1 MQRESIRR
9 RLLRRLLAPLVLI
22 GVLSGWATYW
32 LSWIPARDAY
42 DLALAN
48 AAWDLAA
55 ELGNLQRARSA
66 DLSGDFRRL
75 LRSDRFDELYFSMED
90 RNGIR
95 LAGDPGLP
103 LRAIPHDLDRPR
115 FYDASYLG
123 QPVRVASVATL
134 AEGEMVVVSVA
145 ETTAKRQGGQRK
157 IMITLAVWGLALT
170 LTIVTLDWILIGE
183 GLAPL
188 NRLREDLAQRSLQ
201 DLAPL
206 DESRAPAEVY
216 PLVQAINALLARIAT
231 AMSAQQGFLADVAH
245 QLRTPL
251 AGLLAQLAAARQRS
265 LSPEL
270 ERSIELMQSTADR
283 TARLANQLLALA
295 RAESSGFHPERLRQL
310 NLESVIRQHVDAWVW
325 QADRKQIELH
335 FDLQPT
341 PILGDE
347 FLIRELLEN
356 LLDNAVRYTPAGGRI
371 CIGCTAGEFA
381 ATVFVEDSG
390 PGIPEAER
398 SRIFEK
404 FYRMPGT
411 GGDGSGLGLAIV
423 AEIARDHRASVRVLD
438 ASGAGGTRIE
448 VRFPALRIPAA

>member
-9 RLLRRLLAPLVLI
+9 RLLRRLLAPLVVI

-32 LSWIPARDAY
+32 LAWIPARDAY

-48 AAWDLAA
+48 TAWDLAA

-103 LRAIPHDLDRPR
+103 IRAIPHDLDRPQ

-123 QPVRVASVATL
+123 QPVRIASVATL
-134 AEGEMVVVSVA
+134 ADGELVVASVA

-157 IMITLAVWGLALT
+157 IMLTLMIWGLALT

-183 GLAPL
+183 GLSPL

-270 ERSIELMQSTADR
+270 QRSIELMQSTADR

-295 RAESSGFHPERLRQL
+295 RAESSGFHPERLRLL

-325 QADRKQIELH
+325 QADRKGVELH

-341 PILGDE
+341 PIQGDE

-356 LLDNAVRYTPAGGRI
+356 LLDNAVRYTPTGGRI
-371 CIGCTAGEFA
+371 CIGCSANELA

-398 SRIFEK
+398 VRIFEK

-423 AEIARDHRASVRVLD
+423 AEIARDHRATVRVLD
-438 ASGAGGTRIE
+438 TPGHGGTRIE
-448 VRFPALRIPAA
+448 VRFPALRPPGS